1 MSMLALK
8 EWAIICRA
16 LEEGKQSILLRKG
29 GVLEYKKGFEISQK
43 IFLLY
48 PTFEHQS
55 KEYLQPNYLE
65 NFELLVEAKDSITN
79 NDKLNTIRILA
90 SIEEIHEFC
99 DETTLSKLEKYHIW
113 NERYV
118 QSRMNYNPKKPMN
131 ALFLRVYKLPKPISI
146 DVKPEW
152 AGCKSWIEIELSKRY
167 GDLYGNIKELLNECE
182 PVIDKDDFQK
192 IYNDFTEIWN

>member
-65 NFELLVEAKDSITN
+65 NFELLVEGKDSITN

-167 GDLYGNIKELLNECE
+167 GDSYGNIKELLNECE

-192 IYNDFTEIWN
+192 MYNDFTEIWN

>member
-65 NFELLVEAKDSITN
+65 NFELLVEGKDSITN
-79 NDKLNTIRILA
+79 NDKLNTIRIVA

-167 GDLYGNIKELLNECE
+167 GDSYGNIKELLNECE

>member
-65 NFELLVEAKDSITN
+65 NFELLVEAKNSNTN

-113 NERYV
+113 NERYL

-152 AGCKSWIEIELSKRY
+152 AGCKSWIKIELSKRY
-167 GDLYGNIKELLNECE
+167 GDSYGNIKELLNECE
-182 PVIDKDDFQK
+182 PVIDKDDFQEMH
-192 IYNDFTEIWN
+192 NDFTEIWN

>member
-65 NFELLVEAKDSITN
+65 NFELLVEGKDSITN

-167 GDLYGNIKELLNECE
+167 GDSYGNIKELLNECE

>member
-65 NFELLVEAKDSITN
+65 NFELLVEGKDSITN

-152 AGCKSWIEIELSKRY
+152 AGCKSWIEIELPKRY
-167 GDLYGNIKELLNECE
+167 GDSYGNIKELLNECE